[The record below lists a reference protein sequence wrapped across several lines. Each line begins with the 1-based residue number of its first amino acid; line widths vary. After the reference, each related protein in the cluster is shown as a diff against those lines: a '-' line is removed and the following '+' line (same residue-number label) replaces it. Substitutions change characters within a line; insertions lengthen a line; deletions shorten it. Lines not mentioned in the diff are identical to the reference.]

1 MTKIEIKSYGKWLKE
16 QEIFI
21 PGKRRFGRIMIVEF
35 KCVKGHQEELVVHV
49 LRSMRVKPGPA
60 EGSDEAQIWI
70 PGKTDQHPGLLPQ
83 EAVSN
88 LSSAGCKQKMDSG
101 ANKTE
106 ESRASI
112 DVASAVYTND

>member
-1 MTKIEIKSYGKWLKE
+1 MTKIAIKSYEKWLKE
-16 QEIFI
+16 QEISI

-35 KCVKGHQEELVVHV
+35 KCVKGHQELVVHV
-49 LRSMRVKPGPA
+49 PRSMRAKPGPA
-60 EGSDEAQIWI
+60 EGSDKAQIS
-70 PGKTDQHPGLLPQ
+70 GKTDQHPGLLPQ

-106 ESRASI
+106 EAST
-112 DVASAVYTND
+112 DVASAVHTND

>member
-1 MTKIEIKSYGKWLKE
+1 MTKIAIKSYEKWLKE
-16 QEIFI
+16 QEISI

-35 KCVKGHQEELVVHV
+35 KCVKGHQELVVHV
-49 LRSMRVKPGPA
+49 PRSMRAKPGPA
-60 EGSDEAQIWI
+60 EGSDKAQIWI
-70 PGKTDQHPGLLPQ
+70 SGKTDQHPGLLPQ

-106 ESRASI
+106 ESRAST
-112 DVASAVYTND
+112 DVASAAHTND